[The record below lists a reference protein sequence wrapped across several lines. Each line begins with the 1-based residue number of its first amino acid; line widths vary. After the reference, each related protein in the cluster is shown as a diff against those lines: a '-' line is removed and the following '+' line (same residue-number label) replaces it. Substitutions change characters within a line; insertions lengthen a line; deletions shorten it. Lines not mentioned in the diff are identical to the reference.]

1 MWRES
6 YAKDLELWVAFFG
19 DVAFLYPNLIRDLW
33 LRPEKIADDIVL
45 LRDFGADKISEF
57 VVNAESN
64 STPTMNFFLYR
75 KVHSDVILVY
85 GKNTKLVFEE
95 NEKQTHKP
103 DKVSYFRYRNTEIY
117 QLYPRTKDHI
127 KHELVKLLTP
137 DGEIVI
143 NPASEVKVKQ

>member
-6 YAKDLELWVAFFG
+6 YVKDLELWVAFFG

-75 KVHSDVILVY
+75 KVRSDVILVY
-85 GKNTKLVFEE
+85 GKNTRLVFEE
-95 NEKQTHKP
+95 NGTQTHKP
-103 DKVSYFRYRNTEIY
+103 DRVSYFRYRNTEIY
-117 QLYPRTKDHI
+117 QLYPRI

-143 NPASEVKVKQ
+143 NPALEVKAKQ